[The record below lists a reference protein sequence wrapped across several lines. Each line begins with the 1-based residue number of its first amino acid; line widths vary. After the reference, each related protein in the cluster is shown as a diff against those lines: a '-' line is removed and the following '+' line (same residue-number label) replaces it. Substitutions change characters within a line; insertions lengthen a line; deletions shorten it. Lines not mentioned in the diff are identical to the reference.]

1 MRGIIDNDNLTLF
14 FRIAIGVIFMVASF
28 YKIIDPITFAK
39 SIWYY
44 HLVPG
49 NIINL
54 MVLILPWVELL
65 CGIAIII
72 GYQYRGAVMLVNV
85 MMVIFIVALS
95 SAIFRGI
102 SIDCGCF
109 KAAQATNNSAVVAL
123 LWDVLFII
131 MSLQL
136 FLSRSKKWV
145 LQK

>member
-14 FRIAIGVIFMVASF
+14 FRIAIGVIFMAASF

-72 GYQYRGAVMLVNV
+72 GYQYRGAVMLVNL